1 VVRRTGTSQRAAM
14 TSRFGGE
21 TASAKPTPKP
31 RKYANKPEWVDG
43 HKFDSQAEADEYR
56 ELLTLER
63 AGVIRKLE
71 LQPKF
76 LFEING
82 RPVKIR
88 SEKMPNG
95 RQASYRADFRYYD
108 TTTAEVVVVDVK
120 GMDTS
125 ESRLRRAL
133 VEAQFGVKVVL
144 KRRRTRRNRT
154 KSARK

>member
-1 VVRRTGTSQRAAM
+1 M
-14 TSRFGGE
+14 TSKYGGD
-21 TASAKPTPKP
+21 AAQSKPPPKP

-56 ELLTLER
+56 ELKTLER
-63 AGVIRKLE
+63 AGIIHSLE

-95 RQASYRADFRYYD
+95 RQASYRADFRYFD
-108 TTTAEVVVVDVK
+108 TTTNEVIVVDVK

-133 VEAQFGVKVVL
+133 VEAQFGTKVVL